1 MLLLFSP
8 FIFFYLLSA
17 KLKNY
22 CWINNTELVGM
33 ASIGILSQGYRTP
46 VILTNLLHHQPGLS
60 LMSKARML
68 LYLPA
73 GVTMA
78 YVNPSLTAHK
88 TSSAVERQ
96 REYLLDMIPSRS
108 ISQTANTWK

>member
-1 MLLLFSP
+1 MWIAEVQTML
-8 FIFFYLLSA
+8 
-17 KLKNY
+17 
-22 CWINNTELVGM
+22 C
-33 ASIGILSQGYRTP
+33 
-46 VILTNLLHHQPGLS
+46 
-60 LMSKARML
+60 
-68 LYLPA
+68 LPP